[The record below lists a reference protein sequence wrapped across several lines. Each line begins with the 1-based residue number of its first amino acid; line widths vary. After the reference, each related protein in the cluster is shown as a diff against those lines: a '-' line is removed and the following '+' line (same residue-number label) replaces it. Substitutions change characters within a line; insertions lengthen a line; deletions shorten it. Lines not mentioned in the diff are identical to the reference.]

1 MSCDIFLWPTSLRS
15 SLFLNKET
23 EEWNSRARSHTLS
36 DEAGVWATASR
47 LWVGDC
53 TSGPQI
59 HVIGSGRLC
68 TSGSLQ
74 MGVLSVLQPSGHSRC
89 SGSVAASLLFV
100 YVAPPPLLVLWSPYS
115 YPVNG
120 PDIKY
125 WKVRDRVGKI
135 LRKATKMIQER
146 KGLMYVER

>member
-1 MSCDIFLWPTSLRS
+1 MLRECGC
-15 SLFLNKET
+15 LTVK
-23 EEWNSRARSHTLS
+23 
-36 DEAGVWATASR
+36 
-47 LWVGDC
+47 
-53 TSGPQI
+53 
-59 HVIGSGRLC
+59 
-68 TSGSLQ
+68 
-74 MGVLSVLQPSGHSRC
+74 
-89 SGSVAASLLFV
+89 FV
-100 YVAPPPLLVLWSPYS
+100 YVAPPPLLVRWSPYS